1 MRDTYQDLLLP
12 ERLEKGFKDTAQT
25 WENIKENLECK
36 TVIDIGCNQ
45 GYCMSQCLRGGA
57 KMVLGVDLN
66 GTHWCAPIG
75 ELEKPL
81 DVARRSI
88 DEWGFENVELIEGD
102 WENIVINE
110 KIDVVLCL
118 STSHYFKNV
127 ANGLKKMFEMKPE
140 LLIFEANPFVF
151 DHLKRIAKEYHYR
164 IVEKKESHW
173 NGYTIFKFR
182 L

>member
-1 MRDTYQDLLLP
+1 M
-12 ERLEKGFKDTAQT
+12 
-25 WENIKENLECK
+25 I
-36 TVIDIGCNQ
+36 
-45 GYCMSQCLRGGA
+45 QCLRVGA
-57 KMVLGVDLN
+57 KRVIGVDLN

-81 DVARRSI
+81 DVARKSLN
-88 DEWGFENVELIEGD
+88 EWGFENIELIEGD
-102 WENIVINE
+102 WENITIDE

-127 ANGLKKMFEMKPE
+127 AKGIRKMFELKPE

-151 DHLKRIAKEYHYR
+151 GHLKGIAKEYKYI
-164 IVEKKESHW
+164 IVEEKISHW

-182 L
+182 KNDGL